1 MQFDQQKNTQERSEQ
16 MFWIWLSLRL
26 GAGCRMYPLLL
37 ERLGSAYDVY
47 EASEERLRELVPEL
61 SDAQLRALADKSL
74 NDAFGVEE
82 YCRAHGVRILR
93 YNENEYPYSYRVL
106 SDPPLLLY
114 CRGELP
120 AFQNQLCVAIVGTRR
135 MSEYGRSMAYK
146 IAYELAMAG
155 VIIVSGMA
163 LGIDSVAA
171 SAAIEAGGKT
181 VAILGGGID
190 VPYPPEHEG
199 FMEIIAKKGVLF
211 SEYAPG
217 SEPMKQHFP
226 VRNRLISGLCQATV
240 VIDADERSGAL
251 ITAERALD
259 QGRDL
264 FAVPANVGGVNA
276 AGTNRL
282 IRDGARVVLSAQDIL
297 SHYDFLYT
305 NLHPIRCGSQ
315 SDYDPA
321 VIAKMGVYSRV
332 VGGYTR
338 LPAEKAG
345 ASVADMKASLKVDS
359 SAEKKAMPARKQS
372 KPDPAVRSENV
383 TRKTDRK
390 PAADMQDDPRLAPK
404 NRNDQGDRSA
414 AAVASLNDVQRT
426 VLDAIPSEEPV
437 AVDKLKRLGP
447 CLQPSPFC
455 RSRAWFVPCPEEW
468 SAAIKFE
475 NNFAYAKQTYVQN
488 DTKKG

>member
-1 MQFDQQKNTQERSEQ
+1 MSYDQQKNPQQRSEQ

-61 SDAQLRALADKSL
+61 SDAQLNALADKSL

-82 YCRAHGVRILR
+82 YCRTHGVRILR

-106 SDPPLLLY
+106 NDPPLLLY

-155 VIIVSGMA
+155 VIVVSGMA

-199 FMEIIAKKGVLF
+199 FMEIIAQKGVLF

-226 VRNRLISGLCQATV
+226 VRNRLISGLCQATI
-240 VIDADERSGAL
+240 VIDADEKSGAL

-264 FAVPANVGGVNA
+264 FAVPANVGGINA
-276 AGTNRL
+276 SGTNRL

-332 VGGYTR
+332 VGGFMR

-345 ASVADMKASLKVDS
+345 RSVADMKARLTDDASIGQKTKPTDKQTKG
-359 SAEKKAMPARKQS
+359 EDPGQNKKTSKKQDGKS
-372 KPDPAVRSENV
+372 PIGTKE
-383 TRKTDRK
+383 
-390 PAADMQDDPRLAPK
+390 DPRLAPK

-414 AAVASLNDVQRT
+414 AAVASLTDVQRT
-426 VLDAIPSEEPV
+426 VLDAIPSEEPI
-437 AVDKLKRLGP
+437 AVDKLKGLGLP
-447 CLQPSPFC
+447 MGTLLATISVLQIKGLVRSLPGGMVC
-455 RSRAWFVPCPEEW
+455 R
-468 SAAIKFE
+468 
-475 NNFAYAKQTYVQN
+475 N
-488 DTKKG
+488 